1 MKNWKRA
8 WREKCNPG
16 SRYRKRLEPVFP
28 GRLDLRSRR
37 DVITEEEGKSADRR
51 TERRK
56 KRRKKKGNKKTKR
69 RGQSKSKFWMSC
81 YSPSHPSPVPE
92 QRSCSQEDQ
101 QQQHQHCN
109 QYGDCACTQRIKN
122 KQPHQ
127 TKLKKP
133 LLSTSQ
139 WKSWLTS
146 AWTWSITTG
155 HRLTAMPFP
164 ARWTSTHEHRHQYKM
179 TQ

>member
-37 DVITEEEGKSADRR
+37 DAITEEESKSADRR

-56 KRRKKKGNKKTKR
+56 KRGKKKGNEKNKK
-69 RGQSKSKFWMSC
+69 RGQSHLNNVVLLTLSSFSC
-81 YSPSHPSPVPE
+81 TRTTLLQPGGSAATASALQSVSRLCLLTH
-92 QRSCSQEDQ
+92 
-101 QQQHQHCN
+101 
-109 QYGDCACTQRIKN
+109 RIKN

-133 LLSTSQ
+133 LLSTSL